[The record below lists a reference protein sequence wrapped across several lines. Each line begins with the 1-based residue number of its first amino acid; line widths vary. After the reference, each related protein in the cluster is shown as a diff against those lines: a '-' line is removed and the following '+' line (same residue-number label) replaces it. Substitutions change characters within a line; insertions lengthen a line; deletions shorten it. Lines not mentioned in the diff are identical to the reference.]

1 MLKPK
6 TALDQDMDTIDMS
19 LIEKY
24 IKLTISSL
32 TPVNYTIDLSRY
44 FLEPPAGSSNF
55 YQRSDQSSDDP
66 FSFASRTFTLT
77 IDEDL
82 SALDKDSFRDE
93 VAYYEPEDGHD
104 RSGPFQNVTRYNIDI
119 SIFDPVSGPI
129 RWPQYRHAN
138 GQQYFPSIRHPAER
152 EWFIGFGRYEH
163 DFQGWRQIHWI
174 KPE

>member
-82 SALDKDSFRDE
+82 SALDKDSFRVE
-93 VAYYEPEDGHD
+93 VAYNEPEDGHD

-152 EWFIGFGRYEH
+152 E
-163 DFQGWRQIHWI
+163 
-174 KPE
+174 